1 MVSLH
6 NELFQKCKTSV
17 NVDSLW
23 LSGHAHITWKMKTE
37 NKNNNNTGMIIAI
50 WKGRTEFS
58 HLTEFAFNPEQSLT
72 EDSVSAVAIVLDPG
86 EAMI

>member
-1 MVSLH
+1 
-6 NELFQKCKTSV
+6 
-17 NVDSLW
+17 
-23 LSGHAHITWKMKTE
+23 
-37 NKNNNNTGMIIAI
+37 MIIAI